1 MFSGLYSIGSS
12 TLSSVRNAMAAKYY
26 VSQQLSQMQ
35 AHNLNRKTII
45 EKANPMSKKV
55 IKDIFNRYDK
65 AIQSNNYA
73 WIKQKNELVLIKLK
87 GGKALSSGGGMVNP
101 CNENFHRG
109 IFPPMDGIE
118 ATLDECTTELG
129 DELDYNDWLTQY
141 RAFITSYVSNLEYWV
156 LTLEALEQDMALL
169 VHHRC
174 VGPDLLKISI

>member
-1 MFSGLYSIGSS
+1 MMLSGLYTIGTS

-45 EKANPMSKKV
+45 DKASDLSKKV
-55 IKDIFNRYDK
+55 IKNIFNRYDK

-73 WIKQKNELVLIKLK
+73 WIKQKNQLVLIKLTNDK
-87 GGKALSSGGGMVNP
+87 TRTSGGGMATP
-101 CNENFHRG
+101 CKENFHRG

-118 ATLDECTTELG
+118 AILDDCTTELG
-129 DELDYNDWLTQY
+129 EEIGYNDWLKQFG
-141 RAFITSYVSNLEYWV
+141 AFITSYVSNLEYWI

-169 VHHRC
+169 
-174 VGPDLLKISI
+174 

>member
-1 MFSGLYSIGSS
+1 MMFSGLYSIGSS

-45 EKANPMSKKV
+45 GKANPVSKKV
-55 IKDIFNRYDK
+55 IEDIFKRYDE
-65 AIQSNNYA
+65 AIQSTDYA

-87 GGKALSSGGGMVNP
+87 DGLTRSGGGGMVKP
-101 CNENFHRG
+101 CDENFHRG

-118 ATLDECTTELG
+118 ATLDECKTQLG

-156 LTLEALEQDMALL
+156 LTLEALEQDMALF
-169 VHHRC
+169 
-174 VGPDLLKISI
+174 

>member
-1 MFSGLYSIGSS
+1 MNFIYTIGSS

-45 EKANPMSKKV
+45 DRANPASKKV
-55 IKDIFNRYDK
+55 IINIFNRYDE
-65 AIQSNNYA
+65 AIQSNDYA
-73 WIKQKNELVLIKLK
+73 WIKKNKELVLIKLK
-87 GGKALSSGGGMVNP
+87 DDKTRTSGGGMATP
-101 CNENFHRG
+101 CKENFHRG

-129 DELDYNDWLTQY
+129 NELDYKDWAIQFS
-141 RAFITSYVSNLEYWV
+141 AFIASYVSNLEYWI

-169 VHHRC
+169 
-174 VGPDLLKISI
+174 

>member
-1 MFSGLYSIGSS
+1 MFSGLYSLGSS

-45 EKANPMSKKV
+45 DKANPMSKKV
-55 IKDIFNRYDK
+55 IEDIFKRYDE
-65 AIQSNNYA
+65 AIQSKDYA
-73 WIKQKNELVLIKLK
+73 WIKQKNQLVLIKLK
-87 GGKALSSGGGMVNP
+87 DGKALSSGGGMVNP

-118 ATLDECTTELG
+118 ATLDDCTTELG
-129 DELDYNDWLTQY
+129 VELDYNDWLTQY

-169 VHHRC
+169 
-174 VGPDLLKISI
+174 